1 MTSEGMYIYIHVM
14 RMAAQLCKVNS
25 KVIRKTVKNGWC
37 PNKWKSRYS
46 SSAND
51 VNAPM
56 PVSPFQTCRTL
67 PKLAFQLPLHQVC
80 RPRHKVRGVHTLLQ
94 RIGDPVTC
102 LWLQG
107 TMCHKTHPPRS
118 PEPSACG
125 NRQSLPNGH
134 VPDGDRSEIGKSQCN
149 YIYM

>member
-1 MTSEGMYIYIHVM
+1 MVVVSTNENKDIPALQMVKMLLCQFPFSKLQD
-14 RMAAQLCKVNS
+14 APKACFSASTAPSLPATAQGK
-25 KVIRKTVKNGWC
+25 K
-37 PNKWKSRYS
+37 
-46 SSAND
+46 
-51 VNAPM
+51 
-56 PVSPFQTCRTL
+56 
-67 PKLAFQLPLHQVC
+67 
-80 RPRHKVRGVHTLLQ
+80 GVHTLSQ

-134 VPDGDRSEIGKSQCN
+134 VPDGDRSEIGKSHRGYVII
-149 YIYM
+149 YIYIYS

>member
-1 MTSEGMYIYIHVM
+1 
-14 RMAAQLCKVNS
+14 
-25 KVIRKTVKNGWC
+25 
-37 PNKWKSRYS
+37 
-46 SSAND
+46 
-51 VNAPM
+51 M

-134 VPDGDRSEIGKSQCN
+134 VPDGDRSEIGKSHRGYVII
-149 YIYM
+149 YIYIHSQLEDVNSFDHFFTFPVTPLTRRLNGSGFDND